1 MIDRVWWI
9 WQMQNPEERQYGE
22 TALMGTLTFLDSPPT
37 RNATFSDTLDYFYA
51 AGPSI
56 TIKDAMSTVAGPF
69 CYVYA

>member
-1 MIDRVWWI
+1 
-9 WQMQNPEERQYGE
+9 MQNPEERQYGE